1 MGKCTIQ
8 SIDNDSCRFKVR
20 DRHTK
25 EILALKVMS
34 ISNDEEGI
42 SPVLIREIS
51 ILREL
56 QHPNIV
62 KYGWNR
68 IIMIRLQSVVMD
80 NSEVKLYFEYLD
92 YDLKNYSERFRDGI
106 PRETIK
112 TIMYQLLCGL
122 NYLHLNRFI
131 HRDIKPQNI
140 LIDNKRVVKI
150 ADFGLARS
158 FAFPLRHYTRDVPH
172 CICFHCRLLPGGIEL
187 LNSLWVVQI
196 IPQQSTFGL
205 WDVCLRNLLTD
216 SLFSLKTV
224 KSVHYSPSS
233 SRTSSIISY
242 LES

>member
-1 MGKCTIQ
+1 MYVRRVRYDG
-8 SIDNDSCRFKVR
+8 CRFKVR

-34 ISNDEEGI
+34 ISNDDEGI

-62 KYGWNR
+62 KYDLGV
-68 IIMIRLQSVVMD
+68 IIMARLQSVVMD

-92 YDLKNYSERFRDGI
+92 YDLKTYSEKFRDGI

-140 LIDNKRVVKI
+140 LIDNRRVVKI

-158 FAFPLRHYTRDVPH
+158 YAFPLRHYTRDVLNW
-172 CICFHCRLLPGGIEL
+172 IQFEYRL
-187 LNSLWVVQI
+187 
-196 IPQQSTFGL
+196 
-205 WDVCLRNLLTD
+205 
-216 SLFSLKTV
+216 
-224 KSVHYSPSS
+224 
-233 SRTSSIISY
+233 
-242 LES
+242 

>member
-1 MGKCTIQ
+1 M
-8 SIDNDSCRFKVR
+8 R

-34 ISNDEEGI
+34 ISNDDEGI

-62 KYGWNR
+62 KYGFDV
-68 IIMIRLQSVVMD
+68 IIIVRLQSVVMD

-92 YDLKNYSERFRDGI
+92 YDLKTYSEKFRDGI

-131 HRDIKPQNI
+131 HRDIKPQI
-140 LIDNKRVVKI
+140 FSLTIEELSRLQISVY
-150 ADFGLARS
+150 ARS
-158 FAFPLRHYTRDVPH
+158 YAFPLRHYYAMRYL
-172 CICFHCRLLPGGIEL
+172 IR
-187 LNSLWVVQI
+187 
-196 IPQQSTFGL
+196 
-205 WDVCLRNLLTD
+205 
-216 SLFSLKTV
+216 FSLSIGCNLV
-224 KSVHYSPSS
+224 VSS
-233 SRTSSIISY
+233 S
-242 LES
+242 

>member
-1 MGKCTIQ
+1 MLPRLLNAMRLFEMVCRINYQVSNIGSGTYGKVYVKRIRY
-8 SIDNDSCRFKVR
+8 DGCRFKVR

-34 ISNDEEGI
+34 ISNDDEGI

-62 KYGWNR
+62 KYGFDV
-68 IIMIRLQSVVMD
+68 IIIVRLQSVVMD

-92 YDLKNYSERFRDGI
+92 YDLKTYSEKFRDGI

-140 LIDNKRVVKI
+140 LIDNRRVVKI

-158 FAFPLRHYTRDVPH
+158 YAFPLRHYTRDVLH
-172 CICFHCRLLPGGIEL
+172 QIQFEYRL
-187 LNSLWVVQI
+187 
-196 IPQQSTFGL
+196 
-205 WDVCLRNLLTD
+205 
-216 SLFSLKTV
+216 
-224 KSVHYSPSS
+224 
-233 SRTSSIISY
+233 
-242 LES
+242 